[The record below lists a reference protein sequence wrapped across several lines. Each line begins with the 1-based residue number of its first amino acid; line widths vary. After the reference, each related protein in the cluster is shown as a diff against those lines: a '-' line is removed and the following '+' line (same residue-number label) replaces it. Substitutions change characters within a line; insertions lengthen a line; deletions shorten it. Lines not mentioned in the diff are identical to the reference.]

1 MICDLSS
8 RGFTSWETGPF
19 TDLQRLL
26 GVCACLPDPFSFTL
40 TDVINS
46 FSQHIDIRLLP
57 SLVPDDYRNDVA
69 AMIVPELSSRIT
81 KLKTLIDDGVV
92 DQDTL
97 NLSQ

>member
-1 MICDLSS
+1 M
-8 RGFTSWETGPF
+8 
-19 TDLQRLL
+19 
-26 GVCACLPDPFSFTL
+26 L
-40 TDVINS
+40 TDMINS